1 MDVAKYQVDGDVGG
15 IFALNKDT
23 DTSGPRLWIE
33 GGAGGYKFPV
43 TGGGLESGV
52 YTAGSILGGYAF
64 EGKNYEVNLLAGVYV
79 ENDML
84 SFNDP
89 NDPVKGTAVGFKV
102 RADEFYKP
110 TPRTLI
116 ASEAE
121 YSTAFQ
127 TYWTQAK
134 WGYDPTKDNKGIFVG
149 PEVMAF
155 GNARF
160 DQLRI
165 GGHISELQFLKLT
178 FDISAGYAHD
188 SQVGSGAYT
197 HIEVSREF

>member
-1 MDVAKYQVDGDVGG
+1 
-15 IFALNKDT
+15 
-23 DTSGPRLWIE
+23 
-33 GGAGGYKFPV
+33 
-43 TGGGLESGV
+43 
-52 YTAGSILGGYAF
+52 
-64 EGKNYEVNLLAGVYV
+64 LLAGVYV

-84 SFNDP
+84 SINDP